1 MTVMMTSPPGSNLP
15 TALVLTE
22 DRALGDRLS
31 VALAGLADVQRVR
44 PDDLALVE
52 TLHAVRPDL
61 VMVDGDALDELVTE
75 LVATSR
81 RAQPTAAI
89 VVLGDETESGMLLA
103 AMRAGA
109 QDVLPRSAAEP
120 TLRRGL
126 RDRLSRSLCSGGPE
140 RRAECVVVLGGHIG
154 DPAHETALAL
164 ALAATGQPGRKPLLV
179 ELSARAADA
188 ALSLGTEC
196 AYGIVEAMTDVD
208 RLDAALLEGA
218 VTRHAPTGLAVLPLL
233 DPRDGPR
240 LDAGDLRSLVAALA
254 AVYDPVIINVGG
266 EPPPMMLAALAP
278 QVRNWC
284 LVATQTIT
292 SSRGAAR
299 SLRLLVDAGVV
310 VKERVTLT
318 VAEHDSR
325 VMLTPIAICG
335 ALGLVSVVALPD
347 NRAGF
352 RNALNRGRLLPQGLG
367 PRGATDALGLLAA
380 KLVGSTEGAVVPAW
394 RRLLSRFGFG
404 P

>member
-1 MTVMMTSPPGSNLP
+1 MTVMMMTSPGNNLP
-15 TALVLTE
+15 VALALTE

-31 VALAGLADVQRVR
+31 VALAGLAEVQRVR
-44 PDDLALVE
+44 PGDPALVE

-61 VMVDGDALDELVTE
+61 VMVDGDAEDEVVTE
-75 LVATSR
+75 LVAASR

-89 VVLGDETESGMLLA
+89 VVLGDETESGLLLA

-126 RDRLSRSLCSGGPE
+126 RDRLQRTLRSGGPE
-140 RRAECVVVLGGHIG
+140 RRAECMALIGGHTG
-154 DPAHETALAL
+154 DPVHEIALAL
-164 ALAATGQPGRKPLLV
+164 AVRVAEEGGRKPLLV
-179 ELSARAADA
+179 ELSSRAADA
-188 ALSLGTEC
+188 PLSLGAEC
-196 AYGIVEAMTDVD
+196 AYGVVEAMTDVD

-218 VTRHAPTGLAVLPLL
+218 VTRHAATGLAVLPLL
-233 DPRDGPR
+233 DPRDAAR

-254 AVYDPVIINVGG
+254 AVYDPVIINLGG
-266 EPPPMMLAALAP
+266 EPVPLMLTALAP
-278 QVRNWC
+278 QVRSWC

-299 SLRLLVDAGVV
+299 SLRLLGDAGVV
-310 VKERVTLT
+310 VKERVVLA

-335 ALGLVSVVALPD
+335 ALGLASVVSLPD
-347 NRAGF
+347 NRVAF
-352 RNALNRGRLLPQGLG
+352 RNALNRGRLLIRALG
-367 PRGATDALGLLAA
+367 PRSFTDSLDLLSSRLLGTGDAA
-380 KLVGSTEGAVVPAW
+380 AAPGW
-394 RRLLSRFGFG
+394 RRALSRIGIG